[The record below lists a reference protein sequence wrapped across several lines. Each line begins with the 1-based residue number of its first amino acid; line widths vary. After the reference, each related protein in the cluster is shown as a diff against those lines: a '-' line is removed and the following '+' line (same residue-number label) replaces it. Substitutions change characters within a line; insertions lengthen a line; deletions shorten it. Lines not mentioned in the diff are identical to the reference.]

1 MGKTNKSKEFLA
13 LNPWGKVPTLE
24 TDDGQGIWESN
35 AIARYV
41 ARLSDD
47 HTLFGTNSTEYGQ
60 VEQWVDWVRGDL
72 EMAASVW
79 LYPIYGIIPNCQQAT
94 DRAKEDVKRL
104 MCVLNDYLNSRSYLV
119 GDRVTLADIVVAC
132 SLVPLYTKVFDEEY
146 RKDFSEVTRWF
157 LNVADQP
164 NFKKILNEIT
174 LCSAMEVAGGNQ
186 EVQQQVDQT
195 DQNEPDQEEQN
206 QQESGENQN
215 DQQDPQDQPE
225 SKQEG
230 EEKQEAL
237 EEQNDQ
243 KDKSDPSND
252 KQ

>member
-186 EVQQQVDQT
+186 EVQQVDQT

-243 KDKSDPSND
+243 KDESDPSND